1 MVNRIIIN
9 LQRRQKRA
17 KVGLFSTG
25 DWILSETPLEKTE
38 EQSKTEGKAPKKAT
52 VRKSNENEPKTVG
65 SPMTENPTSVK
76 RTSDERSSVN
86 MTLLNTNIPNTVEE
100 DVVAAARTQKQ
111 SYDHYLDVAAAIE

>member
-65 SPMTENPTSVK
+65 SPMTENPTS
-76 RTSDERSSVN
+76 DERSSVN